1 MPHCPSCQSNFT
13 ATRRAVWMSD
23 TSTSL
28 NSDGGFAI
36 TASAQAELNVP
47 LTPPPS
53 RDQLTAKLASLLLF
67 GVVPAAAILVFA
79 PLMPYA
85 LLAVAWM
92 GFALYRTGV
101 DALYI
106 RVWLTGDYSAIETEY
121 RSALKMY
128 ELQWFCRAC
137 NHIWSP

>member
-1 MPHCPSCQSNFT
+1 
-13 ATRRAVWMSD
+13 MSD

-28 NSDGGFAI
+28 NSDGGFEI

-47 LTPPPS
+47 LAPPPS

-85 LLAVAWM
+85 ILAVAWM

-101 DALYI
+101 DASYL
-106 RVWLTGDYSAIETEY
+106 RVWLETEY
-121 RSALKMY
+121 RSALKIY
-128 ELQWFCRAC
+128 ESQWFCRAC
-137 NHIWSP
+137 THILSP